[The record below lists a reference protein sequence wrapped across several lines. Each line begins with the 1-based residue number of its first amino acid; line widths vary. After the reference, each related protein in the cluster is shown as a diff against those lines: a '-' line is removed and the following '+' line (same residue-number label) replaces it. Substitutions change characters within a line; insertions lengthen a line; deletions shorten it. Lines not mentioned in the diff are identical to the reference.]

1 VINAFLGRRVLVTGA
16 TGFIGGALARR
27 LRDLGAEVHGASR
40 REIQK
45 QPPCQHWWRADLGE
59 ISEARRLLADAR
71 PEIVFHLAG
80 LASGARELAGVLPM
94 LRANLLAVVNLL
106 VAATE
111 QRLGRLVLAGSLEEP
126 AVHDVATA
134 PHSPYTAAK
143 LGARAYAR
151 MCHALYGT
159 PVVCPRLFMVYG
171 PGQPDVNKLIPYVT
185 LSLLRDEPP
194 ALSSGSRPVDW
205 IYIDDVV
212 DALLA
217 AGMAEGVEGRTLDVG
232 SGRLVSVR
240 QVVRQIERL
249 VDTKVQARFGAV
261 QERALEQV
269 RVADVGPTAAY
280 LGWRPRMPLEEGLRL
295 TVDWYRSHEVAAVGA
310 QSKGGA
316 R

>member
-1 VINAFLGRRVLVTGA
+1 MINAFVGRRVLVTGA

-27 LRDLGAEVHGASR
+27 LRELGAEVHGASR
-40 REIQK
+40 REIHE
-45 QPPCQHWWRADLGE
+45 QPPCQHWWRADLAE
-59 ISEARRLLADAR
+59 ISETRRLLEAAR

-80 LASGARELAGVLPM
+80 VASGRRELAGVLPM
-94 LRANLLAVVNLL
+94 LRANLMAVVNLL

-126 AVHDVATA
+126 PLHDVATA

-143 LGARAYAR
+143 LSARAYAR

-171 PGQPDVNKLIPYVT
+171 PAQPDVGKLIPYVT

-194 ALSSGSRPVDW
+194 ALSSGARPVDW

-217 AGMAEGVEGRTLDVG
+217 ASVAEGVEGRTLDVG

-240 QVVRQIERL
+240 EVVRHIERL
-249 VDTKVQARFGAV
+249 VDAKVQARFGAV
-261 QERALEQV
+261 PERPMEHV
-269 RVADVGPTAAY
+269 RVADVAPTAAY
-280 LGWRPRMPLEEGLRL
+280 LGWHPRTPLDEGLRR
-295 TVDWYRSHEVAAVGA
+295 TVDWYRRHEPAAFGA
-310 QSKGGA
+310 EMKGGA